1 MGYSGDDR
9 PSLVMSS
16 HVGVQLTGELVF
28 GDLAL
33 SRPRAGLEIKPVMS
47 AVQVLDVKL
56 LESLLNYATRQ
67 LDIKWTDYPVLL
79 VESPQWESSVRET
92 LASLFFDTFEVPAVY
107 FGPTAVLAAF
117 AQGKHNALVVDMGA
131 AAVRVAPVHDGMMER
146 GGCLSEPFIGGNSLS
161 QQVHILL
168 EERMKI
174 PLHIYQEVVSKMP
187 VPLGKPAIY
196 EARPLEEATESFLV
210 YHQRQLCDDFKES
223 MVQINEAEDFDKHDL
238 AMRPTKFYEF
248 PDGFNQS
255 FGLERYQLG
264 EMFFHPSTFRFDPP
278 MEVDPSSKGDGALE
292 REKGSLKGLA
302 EMIRSCA
309 GQVDGEYRRDAASNV
324 IITGGASSV
333 HGLSERLTRELGPV
347 RLGGDRQGC
356 HGRLNLLM

>member
-9 PSLVMSS
+9 PSLVMGS
-16 HVGVQLTGELVF
+16 HVGLQSMGGFVF

-33 SRPRAGLEIKPVMS
+33 SRPRPGLEIKPVMS
-47 AVQVLDVKL
+47 AVQVLDMKL
-56 LESLLNYATRQ
+56 LEALLNYAAGQ

-79 VESPQWESSVRET
+79 VESPQWEPSVREALAT
-92 LASLFFDTFEVPAVY
+92 LLFDTLEVPAVY
-107 FGPTAVLAAF
+107 FGPACVLSAF

-131 AAVRVAPVHDGMMER
+131 AAVRVAPVHDGMMEK
-146 GGCLSEPFIGGNSLS
+146 GGCLSEPFIGGDLLS

-174 PLHIYQEVVSKMP
+174 PLHTYQEIASKTS

-196 EARPLEEATESFLV
+196 EARPLKEATGSFLA
-210 YHQRQLCDDFKES
+210 YHHRQLCDDFKES
-223 MVQINEAEDFDKHDL
+223 MLQINEAEDFDKHDL

-264 EMFFHPSTFRFDPP
+264 EIFFHPNTFRFDPP
-278 MEVDPSSKGDGALE
+278 MEVDPSPKEGTVE
-292 REKGSLKGLA
+292 REKAPLKGLA
-302 EMIRSCA
+302 EMIRACA

-324 IITGGASSV
+324 IITGGASSA
-333 HGLSERLTRELGPV
+333 HGLSERLSKELGPV
-347 RLGGDRQGC
+347 RWEEM
-356 HGRLNLLM
+356 GRRDGSL